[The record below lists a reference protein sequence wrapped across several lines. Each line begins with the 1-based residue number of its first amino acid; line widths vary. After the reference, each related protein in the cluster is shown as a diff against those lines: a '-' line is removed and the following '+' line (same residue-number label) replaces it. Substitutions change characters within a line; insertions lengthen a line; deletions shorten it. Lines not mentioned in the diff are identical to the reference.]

1 MVEMIRIH
9 LSAILGE
16 KRMTQTDLAEKTG
29 VRVATINDLY
39 HEFAVRVNLDDLEQI
54 CLVLDVDLHDLIELA
69 PGMVRPVRQKKK
81 KKKT

>member
-1 MVEMIRIH
+1 MIRIH

-39 HEFAVRVNLDDLEQI
+39 HEFAVRVNRDDLEQI

>member
-1 MVEMIRIH
+1 MIRIH

>member
-1 MVEMIRIH
+1 MIRIH

-69 PGMVRPVRQKKK
+69 PGMVRPVRQKRK

>member
-1 MVEMIRIH
+1 MIRIH

-16 KRMTQTDLAEKTG
+16 KRMTQTELAEKTG

-69 PGMVRPVRQKKK
+69 PGMVRPVRKKRKKK
-81 KKKT
+81 NS